1 MSDEFTSL
9 VDAFLAKPKSLA
21 GVITSESWKLGSSRE
36 VRRLVLPLEV
46 DGEVSGPFVQV
57 LAFPDWHILRFKI
70 NLSMPPDVWRVC
82 FDPEDLHT
90 NARRKERDNVPPGV
104 IGSHHH
110 SWEANKRFV
119 RNAGK
124 HQELEN
130 AVPLPSELTNFDETF
145 LWFCGQINVL
155 NPPTF
160 ALPQRET
167 LI

>member
-70 NLSMPPDVWRVC
+70 NLSMPPMFGAFVSIRRTC
-82 FDPEDLHT
+82 TPMLG
-90 NARRKERDNVPPGV
+90 ARSATMCLR
-104 IGSHHH
+104 
-110 SWEANKRFV
+110 
-119 RNAGK
+119 
-124 HQELEN
+124 EL
-130 AVPLPSELTNFDETF
+130 
-145 LWFCGQINVL
+145 
-155 NPPTF
+155 
-160 ALPQRET
+160 
-167 LI
+167 